1 MAQVAKTAGVDRLDR
16 CPPAAYG
23 WTISVPCE
31 RSVAAIAA
39 GSLLKSA
46 GSVLMS
52 GALKRRGEVEH
63 VSGRPIA

>member
-1 MAQVAKTAGVDRLDR
+1 MVGRSDGLEGRVA
-16 CPPAAYG
+16 AAHRS

-46 GSVLMS
+46 GSVLVS

-63 VSGRPIA
+63 VSSCPSA